1 MCMSVC
7 VGVCKCLC
15 QFYPRKKLTNLSQLF
30 GIIWPGFQ
38 ISIFFFFSPP
48 TGETGIGDKY
58 NFIFGF
64 SSLGKVTLE
73 SNSTSISTINFPI
86 SLVNPQN
93 MLQTLF
99 TKTTFCLKIVLIVPL
114 IDSEVGGSYES
125 PEACPCLCGHMPT
138 YDTDSNLME

>member
-1 MCMSVC
+1 MCVSVC
-7 VGVCKCLC
+7 VNFIQERSK
-15 QFYPRKKLTNLSQLF
+15 QTFLSYLELF
-30 GIIWPGFQ
+30 GQVFRYQ
-38 ISIFFFFSPP
+38 SVFFSPP